1 MGMLCRKSPS
11 IPLLQRGKTT
21 QDASTPLTIPPFEKG
36 GLGGI
41 SLQAHIEAAAK
52 LITETGY
59 HRRDKELLELQQ
71 ILAAQ

>member
-1 MGMLCRKSPS
+1 MRPAVLSAFRRGFILPSPNENCS
-11 IPLLQRGKTT
+11 V
-21 QDASTPLTIPPFEKG
+21 PPFEKG